1 MLNHPASLFN
11 IDTHEDKINL
21 PAQKSP
27 CTDYS
32 TQHRLC
38 GLLPFCLS
46 ERFRELSPAVGSAIA
61 DHAGKWRLLFH
72 AVVRNS
78 GPYRF
83 VMLRPKNFF

>member
-11 IDTHEDKINL
+11 IGTHEDKINL

-38 GLLPFCLS
+38 GLLPFCLF
-46 ERFRELSPAVGSAIA
+46 ERFLSILRTIPVAFYELNNRQSKRQGASRRYCV
-61 DHAGKWRLLFH
+61 
-72 AVVRNS
+72 
-78 GPYRF
+78 
-83 VMLRPKNFF
+83 